1 MILSQDLILL
11 YYLLCI
17 PMQLA
22 APTTIFH
29 KAKGAIAV
37 KEKYTGGSNNMKN
50 ILTPHNFPQIKL
62 FPTLKIIGSYW
73 YLFLSIVEI
82 LLLS

>member
-1 MILSQDLILL
+1 MILSQALIIL

-29 KAKGAIAV
+29 KAKRAIAG
-37 KEKYTGGSNNMKN
+37 KEKDTRGSSNMKN
-50 ILTPHNFPQIKL
+50 IWTPHNFPQI
-62 FPTLKIIGSYW
+62 
-73 YLFLSIVEI
+73 
-82 LLLS
+82 